1 MIAKLKGRL
10 YEKHPGYIILDV
22 NNIFFELSISLNCYS
37 KLPEINTEIIISTH
51 TIVREDGIYLYGF
64 LDEEEKRL
72 FLLLTS
78 VSKIGPK
85 LALSILSTSDTCK
98 LKNAIQNKDSN
109 FIAMAPGIG
118 KKTAERIIL
127 ELRDKVAEGVPAE
140 SKDGDLDGDLISAL
154 VNLGYKRGDA
164 ISALKKLDE
173 KYKTFEDRLREV
185 LKLLNNI

>member
-127 ELRDKVAEGVPAE
+127 ELRDKVAEGLPVEA
-140 SKDGDLDGDLISAL
+140 KDGGLDGDLISAL

-185 LKLLNNI
+185 LKILNNI